1 MSFLQTLTL
10 VKQSNNPQLSSL
22 ERKKRK
28 LVQRISEQIELA
40 KNPSFA
46 PTIKK
51 RVKRDDGTTAVVDV
65 QKRMKRWWKTTANGA
80 VELTLRDGNRVLEL
94 AKGKDAIALASKDEV
109 QATLEAISQ
118 AVSEGEFDTLLSERL
133 VPISKR
139 NNKQN

>member
-65 QKRMKRWWKTTANGA
+65 QKRMKRWWKTTANGE
-80 VELTLRDGNRVLEL
+80 VELTLRDGNSVLEL

-133 VPISKR
+133 VPIGKR
-139 NNKQN
+139 NNKQK

>member
-10 VKQSNNPQLSSL
+10 VKQTSNPQLSSL

-40 KNPSFA
+40 KNPLFA

-133 VPISKR
+133 VPITK
-139 NNKQN
+139 NAK